1 MLGNGSFP
9 LMILKIRKTFVS
21 PRTIAAGRCARLS
34 PKTTWRELVGFL
46 GLCVC
51 NIPPRTEAA
60 GGKNP
65 TPALK
70 YAAD

>member
-1 MLGNGSFP
+1 M
-9 LMILKIRKTFVS
+9 FVS

-46 GLCVC
+46 GLCLCVQHS
-51 NIPPRTEAA
+51 PRTEAA